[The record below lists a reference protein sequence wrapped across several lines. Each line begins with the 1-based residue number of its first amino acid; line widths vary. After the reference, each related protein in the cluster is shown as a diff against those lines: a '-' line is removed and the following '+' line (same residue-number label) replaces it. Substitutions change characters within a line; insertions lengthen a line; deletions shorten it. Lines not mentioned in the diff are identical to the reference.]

1 MNMST
6 LAEMKVPVEIIEAI
20 QASLPS
26 GQIVRHVG
34 LLFGVQLDQFGNPFV
49 GHETLM
55 AVTDSMVAFRQM
67 RWEYDFSPQQL
78 EDKLAL
84 ESEMKVNASPQAQ
97 TLKFAKKFAARINL
111 EVDENLYQHKMNGLR
126 RYSDQQVVDILT
138 KKYGPINYKWLPE
151 ILFSNDVSIN
161 DFILKSYAE
170 SETAFT
176 VANQMRP
183 RGHQVD
189 QIGYFEFSIHG
200 SAEVLNSF
208 FDDIRKIYDHIRNVK
223 LGVQPSPESTSR
235 VSKCASCGSTELTVQ
250 GGYAICD
257 YCQTKF
263 LN

>member
-6 LAEMKVPVEIIEAI
+6 LAEMKIPDEIVGAI

-34 LLFGVQLDQFGNPFV
+34 LLFGVQLDQLGNPFV

-55 AVTDSMVAFRQM
+55 AVTDNMVAFRQM
-67 RWEYDFSPQQL
+67 KWEYDFSEQQL
-78 EDKLAL
+78 QEKLAL
-84 ESEMKVNASPQAQ
+84 ESEMKVAAFPQTQ
-97 TLKFAKKFAARINL
+97 TLKFARKFAAKINL
-111 EVDENLYQHKMNGLR
+111 EVDENLYQQKIGSLR

-138 KKYGPINYKWLPE
+138 KKYGPINFKWLPE
-151 ILFSNDVSIN
+151 ILFSNDVLIS

-189 QIGYFEFSIHG
+189 RIGYFEFSIHG

-208 FDDIRKIYDHIRNVK
+208 FDDIRRIYDHIRNVK
-223 LGVQPSPESTSR
+223 LGVQSSSASVSR

-263 LN
+263 LI